1 MTPIIKECSFCGDQC
16 LEGHL
21 IFIDIG
27 VEICEDCFIYHE
39 QEIMIAVR
47 QLHADDHLNEIDMG

>member
-16 LEGHL
+16 LEAHL

-27 VEICEDCFIYHE
+27 VEICEDCYDIHE
-39 QEIMIAVR
+39 EEIMRAVR
-47 QLHADDHLNEIDMG
+47 QLYEDDHLNEVDMG